1 MKSILKQSL
10 GLLITIGAM
19 QVAADDLHINPGLW
33 VVQHH
38 GTMGNNGISMPIP
51 DATQLQG
58 LMKNLPPQARAQIE
72 KHVGANGTAMAA
84 GQDVKVCVSKE
95 QAAKNEFPT
104 DPTGKCK
111 LINNTRTG
119 NTIAI
124 KMQCSKGDVDAVITL
139 HDATWW
145 SSTMKGSAQNGAQN
159 YTMDMQATG
168 KWLGNDCGTLKPF
181 VAAKQN
187 SQ

>member
-1 MKSILKQSL
+1 MHKPLRTTL
-10 GLLITIGAM
+10 FLLLLSSAALTH
-19 QVAADDLHINPGLW
+19 AADVNINPGLW

-38 GTMGNNGISMPIP
+38 GTMGNNGVTMPIP

-58 LMKNLPPQARAQIE
+58 LMKNLPPEARAQIE

-84 GQDVKVCVSKE
+84 GQDVKVCISPE

-111 LINNTRTG
+111 LMNNTRTG

-139 HDATWW
+139 HDAASW
-145 SSTMKGSAQNGAQN
+145 SSTMKGSAQNGGQN

-181 VAAKQN
+181 VAANQK
-187 SQ
+187 SK

>member
-1 MKSILKQSL
+1 MKTILKNSL
-10 GLLITIGAM
+10 GLLIAMSAM
-19 QVAADDLHINPGLW
+19 QAIAEDLHINPGLW
-33 VVQHH
+33 VVQHQ
-38 GTMGNNGISMPIP
+38 GTMGNNGVTMPIP
-51 DATQLQG
+51 DATQMQAM
-58 LMKNLPPQARAQIE
+58 MKNLPPQMRAQVE
-72 KHVGANGTAMAA
+72 KHVGANGTAMAS
-84 GQDVKVCVSKE
+84 GQDVKVCISPE

-104 DPTGKCK
+104 DPSGQCK
-111 LINNTRTG
+111 LMNNTRTG

-139 HDATWW
+139 HDAQSW

-181 VAAKQN
+181 VAANQN
-187 SQ
+187 VK